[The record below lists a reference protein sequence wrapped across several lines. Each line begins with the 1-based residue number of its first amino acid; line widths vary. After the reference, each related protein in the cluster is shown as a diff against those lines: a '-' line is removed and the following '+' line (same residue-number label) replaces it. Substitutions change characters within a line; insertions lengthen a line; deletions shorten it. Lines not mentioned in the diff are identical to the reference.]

1 MGFCLISRIG
11 RFGVGSGRGEIFR
24 RRGRGRRLRVFVGV
38 KGKKYFNDGSKARA
52 GVAKEWEYWFK
63 MKILEKIP
71 S

>member
-38 KGKKYFNDGSKARA
+38 GGKEVYFNDGTKARA
-52 GVAKEWEYWFK
+52 GVAKGWEW
-63 MKILEKIP
+63 
-71 S
+71 